1 MNKTITFN
9 YGFTAS
15 NGKSFLME
23 RICSLMGDYGDSFNV
38 NLLTNKMS
46 LAGDANSTLVNFKNK
61 RFVYCSEPEAG
72 AKLNTNFVKI
82 LTGDTIKA
90 RGLYSN
96 EEEKLGITVGN
107 KEINDVL
114 FGTESPFKQ
123 EFTDPN
129 TGEFK
134 VNDAKQAIA
143 QVKKSKNQE
152 QIKQIEKMYIE
163 PSIENRL
170 RNKYQALIVK
180 GLQLPSWMVQKQYN
194 ESNSI
199 ANIDIV
205 GIPYASIS
213 DSIIKVTDDEVA
225 NYIKENAAA
234 FQVEEASKSI
244 NFVGFSAAPTS
255 ADSANVLN
263 TITALKA
270 DFQAAQDAAVFLNK
284 VGSDLPFY
292 NSYISG
298 KSLQVPNK
306 DAILAAG
313 VGNTYGPYVDGKNYT
328 IAKVIGVKQ
337 WPDSASVRH
346 ILIATA
352 GQNGQIIRD
361 DSAAKKLID
370 SIKSAIAGGASFDE
384 MVLKYSDDA
393 GSKEKGGKYEMFPQA
408 QMVGPFNDF
417 SFDNTVGSKGVV
429 KTDFG
434 YHYIE
439 VLKQTPRS
447 PAYKIAYLSKAILPS
462 SETIGVASAA
472 AAAFATASKDI
483 KSFNQEAVKL
493 NKQTFP
499 AAGIKSMDYEIP
511 GLGESRTLVRWI
523 YENDLNAVSE
533 PTEIGDSYYVAIITG
548 EEKVGLASV
557 ASAKPQV
564 EGILRDQKKAIQIK
578 QNFKGS
584 TMEAIAASAKT
595 IIQPADS
602 VNFNYS
608 LIPGIGNEPKLVGAA
623 FNKALLNKPSAPIAG
638 NAGVFVISVKSQG
651 AKAATQ
657 DLASFESDLLN
668 RTRSVIYRT
677 NIGLKK
683 VAKIKDN
690 RMKVY

>member
-1 MNKTITFN
+1 MSIIQNIRDKGAWIIFTIIVIALVAFVLQDGIGKQGNTTETDLGTVNGVAINKISFEEKLEIQVQN
-9 YGFTAS
+9 YASQGVKREQLIGFLW
-15 NGKSFLME
+15 NQE
-23 RICSLMGDYGDSFNV
+23 IDRI
-38 NLLTNKMS
+38 
-46 LAGDANSTLVNFKNK
+46 
-61 RFVYCSEPEAG
+61 
-72 AKLNTNFVKI
+72 
-82 LTGDTIKA
+82 
-90 RGLYSN
+90 LYIN
-96 EEEKLGITVGN
+96 EQEKLGITIGN
-107 KEINDVL
+107 KELTDVL

-152 QIKQIEKMYIE
+152 QINQIEKLYIE

-180 GLQLPSWMVQKQYN
+180 GLQLPTWMVQKQYN

-199 ANIDIV
+199 ANIDIIGV
-205 GIPYASIS
+205 PYANIS
-213 DSIIKVTDDEVA
+213 DSTIKVTDDEVA
-225 NYIKENAAA
+225 SYIKENAAA

-255 ADSANVLN
+255 ADSTNVLN
-263 TITALKA
+263 SITALKA
-270 DFQAAQDAAVFLNK
+270 DFQAAQDPAVFLNK

-292 NSYISG
+292 NSFISG
-298 KSLQVPNK
+298 KSIQIPNK
-306 DAILAAG
+306 EAIIAAG
-313 VGNTYGPYVDGKNYT
+313 VGNAYGPYVDGKNYT

-346 ILIATA
+346 ILITTA
-352 GQNGQIIRD
+352 GQNGQLVRD
-361 DSAAKKLID
+361 DSTAKKLID
-370 SIKSAIAGGASFDE
+370 SIRFAIAGGASFDA
-384 MVLKYSDDA
+384 MVLKYSEDA

-408 QMVGPFNDF
+408 QMIGPFNDF
-417 SFDNTVGSKGVV
+417 SFDNSVGTKGVV

-462 SETIGVASAA
+462 SETIGAASSA

-499 AAGIKSMDYEIP
+499 AVGIKSMDYEIP
-511 GLGESRTLVRWI
+511 GLGESRSLVRWV
-523 YENDLNAVSE
+523 YENDLNSVSE
-533 PTEIGDSYYVAIITG
+533 PTEIGDSYFVAIITG
-548 EEKVGLASV
+548 EEKAGLASV

-564 EGILRDQKKAIQIK
+564 EGILRDQKKATQIK
-578 QNFKGS
+578 QSFKGN

-595 IIQPADS
+595 IVQPADS
-602 VNFNYS
+602 INFNYS

-623 FNKALLNKPSAPIAG
+623 FNKAFLNKPSAPIAG

-657 DLASFESDLLN
+657 DLVSFESDLLN

-677 NIGLKK
+677 NIALKK

>member
-1 MNKTITFN
+1 MSIIQNIRDKGAWIIFTIIVIALVAFVLQDGIGKQGNTTVTDLGTVNGVSINKINFEEKLEMQVQN
-9 YGFTAS
+9 YASQGVKREQLIGFLWNQEAD
-15 NGKSFLME
+15 
-23 RICSLMGDYGDSFNV
+23 R
-38 NLLTNKMS
+38 LL
-46 LAGDANSTLVNFKNK
+46 
-61 RFVYCSEPEAG
+61 YISEQ
-72 AKLNTNFVKI
+72 
-82 LTGDTIKA
+82 
-90 RGLYSN
+90 
-96 EEEKLGITVGN
+96 EKLGITVGN
-107 KEINDVL
+107 KEITDVL

-129 TGEFK
+129 SGEFK

-152 QIKQIEKMYIE
+152 QINQIEKMYIE

-170 RNKYQALIVK
+170 RNKYQALVVK
-180 GLQLPSWMVQKQYN
+180 GLQVPSWMVQKQYS
-194 ESNSI
+194 ETNSI

-213 DSIIKVTDDEVA
+213 DSSIKVTDDEVA
-225 NYIKENAAA
+225 SYIKENAAS

-255 ADSANVLN
+255 ADSVAVFN
-263 TITALKA
+263 TITGLKA
-270 DFQAAQDAAVFLNK
+270 DFQAAQDPAVFLNK
-284 VGSDLPFY
+284 VGSDLPYY
-292 NSYISG
+292 NSYISS
-298 KSLQVPNK
+298 KSLQIPNK
-306 DAILAAG
+306 EAIIASG
-313 VGNTYGPYVDGKNYT
+313 IGNAYGPYVDGKNYT

-346 ILIATA
+346 ILVATA
-352 GQNGQIIRD
+352 GQNGQIVRD
-361 DSAAKKLID
+361 DSTAKKLID
-370 SIKSAIAGGASFDE
+370 SIKSAIAGGVFFEE
-384 MVLKYSDDA
+384 MVQKYSDDA

-417 SFDNTVGSKGVV
+417 SFDNSVGSKGVV

-462 SETIGVASAA
+462 SETIGAASAA

-499 AAGIKSMDYEIP
+499 ASGIKSMDYEIP
-511 GLGESRTLVRWI
+511 GIGESRTLVRWV
-523 YENDLNAVSE
+523 YENDMNAVSE
-533 PTEIGDSYYVAIITG
+533 PTEVGDSYFVAIISG

-557 ASAKPQV
+557 ASARPQV
-564 EGILRDQKKAIQIK
+564 EGILRDQKKAVQIK
-578 QNFKGS
+578 QNFKGN
-584 TMEAIAASAKT
+584 TINEIAASAKT
-595 IIQPADS
+595 IVQPADS
-602 VNFNYS
+602 INFNYS
-608 LIPGIGNEPKLVGAA
+608 MIPGIGNEPKLVGAA
-623 FNKALLNKPSAPIAG
+623 FNKAFLNKPSAPIAG
-638 NAGVFVISVKSQG
+638 NAGVFVINVRSQG

-657 DLASFESDLLN
+657 DIASFELDLIN

>member
-1 MNKTITFN
+1 MSIIQNIRDKGAWIIFTIIVIALIAFVLQDGIGKQGNTTVTDLGTVNGVSINKISFEEKLEIQVQN
-9 YGFTAS
+9 YASQGIKREQLIGFLW
-15 NGKSFLME
+15 NQEVDRL
-23 RICSLMGDYGDSFNV
+23 LYV
-38 NLLTNKMS
+38 N
-46 LAGDANSTLVNFKNK
+46 
-61 RFVYCSEPEAG
+61 EQ
-72 AKLNTNFVKI
+72 
-82 LTGDTIKA
+82 
-90 RGLYSN
+90 
-96 EEEKLGITVGN
+96 EKLGITVGN
-107 KEINDVL
+107 KEITDVL

-152 QIKQIEKMYIE
+152 QINQIEKLYIE

-194 ESNSI
+194 ELNSI
-199 ANIDIV
+199 ANIEIV
-205 GIPYASIS
+205 GVPYASIS
-213 DSIIKVTDDEVA
+213 DSTIKVTDDEVA
-225 NYIKENAAA
+225 TYIKENAAA

-255 ADSANVLN
+255 ADSMGVLN
-263 TITALKA
+263 SITALKA
-270 DFQAAQDAAVFLNK
+270 DFQAAPDAAVFLNK
-284 VGSDLPFY
+284 AGSDLPFY
-292 NSYISG
+292 NSFISG
-298 KSLQVPNK
+298 KSIQIPNK
-306 DAILAAG
+306 EAILAAG

-352 GQNGQIIRD
+352 GQNGQLVRD
-361 DSAAKKLID
+361 DSTAKKLID
-370 SIKSAIAGGASFDE
+370 SIKSAIAGGVSFDE

-417 SFDNTVGSKGVV
+417 SFDNAVGSKGVV

-472 AAAFATASKDI
+472 AAAFASASKDL

-493 NKQTFP
+493 NKQIFP
-499 AAGIKSMDYEIP
+499 ASGIKSMDYEIP
-511 GLGESRTLVRWI
+511 GIGESRTLVRWA
-523 YENDLNAVSE
+523 YENDMNSVSE
-533 PTEIGDSYYVAIITG
+533 PTEVGDSYFVAIISG
-548 EEKVGLASV
+548 EEKVGLSSV

-564 EGILRDQKKAIQIK
+564 EGIIRDQKKATQIK
-578 QNFKGS
+578 QSFKGN
-584 TMEAIAASAKT
+584 TMEAIATGAKT
-595 IIQPADS
+595 TIQTADS
-602 VNFNYS
+602 INFNYS

-623 FNKALLNKPSAPIAG
+623 FNKAFLNKPSPPIAG
-638 NAGVFVISVKSQG
+638 NAGVFVINVKSQG
-651 AKAATQ
+651 AKAAAQ

-690 RMKVY
+690 RMMVY

>member
-1 MNKTITFN
+1 MSIIQNIRDKGAWIIFTIIVIALVAFVLQDGIGKQGNTTVTDLGTVNGVSINKINFEEKLEMQVQN
-9 YGFTAS
+9 YASQGVKREQLIGFLW
-15 NGKSFLME
+15 NQE
-23 RICSLMGDYGDSFNV
+23 IDRILY
-38 NLLTNKMS
+38 
-46 LAGDANSTLVNFKNK
+46 
-61 RFVYCSEPEAG
+61 
-72 AKLNTNFVKI
+72 
-82 LTGDTIKA
+82 IK
-90 RGLYSN
+90 
-96 EEEKLGITVGN
+96 EEEALGITVGN
-107 KEINDVL
+107 KEITDVL
-114 FGTESPFKQ
+114 FGTESPFRQ

-129 TGEFK
+129 TGEFR

-152 QIKQIEKMYIE
+152 QINQIEKMYIE

-180 GLQLPSWMVQKQYN
+180 GVQLPSWMVQKQYN

-199 ANIDIV
+199 ASIDIV

-213 DSIIKVTDDEVA
+213 DSTIKVTDDEVA
-225 NYIKENAAA
+225 SYIKENAAA
-234 FQVEEASKSI
+234 FQVEEASKTI

-255 ADSANVLN
+255 ADSTSVLN

-270 DFQAAQDAAVFLNK
+270 DYQAAADAAAFLNK
-284 VGSDLPFY
+284 AGSDLPFY

-306 DAILAAG
+306 EAILAAG

-370 SIKSAIAGGASFDE
+370 SIKTAIAGGVSFDE

-472 AAAFATASKDI
+472 AAAFASASKDI

-523 YENDLNAVSE
+523 YENDINSVSE

-548 EEKVGLASV
+548 EEKAGLASV

-602 VNFNYS
+602 INFNYS
-608 LIPGIGNEPKLVGAA
+608 LIPGIGNEPKIVGAA

-657 DLASFESDLLN
+657 DLASFEADLLN
-668 RTRSVIYRT
+668 RTRSVVYRT

>member
-1 MNKTITFN
+1 MSIIQNIRDKGAWIIFTIIVIALIAFVLQDGIGKQGNTTVTDLGTVNGVSINKISFEEKLEIQVQN
-9 YGFTAS
+9 YASQGIKREQLIGFLW
-15 NGKSFLME
+15 NQEVDRL
-23 RICSLMGDYGDSFNV
+23 LYV
-38 NLLTNKMS
+38 N
-46 LAGDANSTLVNFKNK
+46 
-61 RFVYCSEPEAG
+61 EQ
-72 AKLNTNFVKI
+72 
-82 LTGDTIKA
+82 
-90 RGLYSN
+90 
-96 EEEKLGITVGN
+96 EKLGITVGN
-107 KEINDVL
+107 KEITDVL

-152 QIKQIEKMYIE
+152 QINQIEKLYIE

-180 GLQLPSWMVQKQYN
+180 GLQIPSWMVQKQYN
-194 ESNSI
+194 ELNSI
-199 ANIDIV
+199 ANIEIV
-205 GIPYASIS
+205 GVPYASIS
-213 DSIIKVTDDEVA
+213 DSSIKVTDDEVA
-225 NYIKENAAA
+225 TYIKENAAA

-255 ADSANVLN
+255 ADSMGVLN
-263 TITALKA
+263 SITALKA
-270 DFQAAQDAAVFLNK
+270 DFQAAPDAAVFLNK
-284 VGSDLPFY
+284 AGSDLPFY
-292 NSYISG
+292 NSFISG
-298 KSLQVPNK
+298 KSIQIPNK
-306 DAILAAG
+306 EAILAAG

-352 GQNGQIIRD
+352 GQNGQLVRD
-361 DSAAKKLID
+361 DSTAKKLID
-370 SIKSAIAGGASFDE
+370 SIKSAIAGGVSFDE

-393 GSKEKGGKYEMFPQA
+393 GSKGKGGKYEMFPQA

-417 SFDNTVGSKGVV
+417 SFDNAVGSKGVV

-472 AAAFATASKDI
+472 AAAFASASKDL

-493 NKQTFP
+493 NKQIFP
-499 AAGIKSMDYEIP
+499 ASGIKSMDYEIP
-511 GLGESRTLVRWI
+511 GIGESRTLVRWA
-523 YENDLNAVSE
+523 YENDMNSVSE
-533 PTEIGDSYYVAIITG
+533 PTEVGDSYFVAIISG
-548 EEKVGLASV
+548 EEKVGLSSV

-564 EGILRDQKKAIQIK
+564 EGIIRDQKKATQIK
-578 QNFKGS
+578 QSFKGN
-584 TMEAIAASAKT
+584 TMEAIATGAKT
-595 IIQPADS
+595 TIQTADS
-602 VNFNYS
+602 INFNYS

-623 FNKALLNKPSAPIAG
+623 FNKAFLNKPSPPIAG
-638 NAGVFVISVKSQG
+638 NAGVFVINVKSQG
-651 AKAATQ
+651 AKAAAQ

-690 RMKVY
+690 RMMVY

>member
-1 MNKTITFN
+1 MSIIQNIRDKGAWIIFTIIVIALVAFVLQDGIGKQGN
-9 YGFTAS
+9 TAVTDLGTV
-15 NGKSFLME
+15 NGVPISK
-23 RICSLMGDYGDSFNV
+23 
-38 NLLTNKMS
+38 
-46 LAGDANSTLVNFKNK
+46 
-61 RFVYCSEPEAG
+61 
-72 AKLNTNFVKI
+72 TNFEEKLEIQVQNYASQGVKREQLI
-82 LTGDTIKA
+82 GFLWNQEID
-90 RGLYSN
+90 RVLFEN
-96 EEEKLGITVGN
+96 EEKKLGITVGT
-107 KEINDVL
+107 KELSDVL
-114 FGTESPFKQ
+114 FGTESPFRQ

-134 VNDAKQAIA
+134 VNDAKQAVA

-152 QIKQIEKMYIE
+152 QINQIEKMYVE

-180 GLQLPSWMVQKQYN
+180 GVQVPTWMIQKQYN
-194 ESNSI
+194 ETNSTASI
-199 ANIDIV
+199 YFV

-213 DSIIKVTDDEVA
+213 DSLVKVTDAEIA

-234 FQVEEASKSI
+234 YQVEEATKSI

-255 ADSANVLN
+255 ADSLSVYN
-263 TITALKA
+263 TVNALKA
-270 DFQAAQDAAVFLNK
+270 DFQAAQDPAVFLNK
-284 VGSDLPFY
+284 VGSDLPYY
-292 NSYISG
+292 NSYISS
-298 KSLQVPNK
+298 KSLQIPNK
-306 DAILAAG
+306 EAILASG
-313 VGNTYGPYVDGKNYT
+313 IGNAYGPYVDGKNYT
-328 IAKVIGVKQ
+328 IAKVIGLKQ

-346 ILIATA
+346 ILVATTA
-352 GQNGQIIRD
+352 QNGQIVRD
-361 DSAAKKLID
+361 DSTAKKLID
-370 SIKSAIAGGASFDE
+370 SIKSAIAGGVSFDE

-417 SFDNTVGSKGVV
+417 SFDNSVGTKGVV

-472 AAAFATASKDI
+472 AAAFASASKDL

-493 NKQTFP
+493 NKQPFP
-499 AAGIKSMDYEIP
+499 ASGIKSMDYDIP
-511 GLGESRTLVRWI
+511 GIGESRNLVRWI
-523 YENDLNAVSE
+523 YEKNVNAVSE
-533 PTEIGDSYYVAIITG
+533 PTEVGDSYFVAIITG

-557 ASAKPQV
+557 ASVRPQV
-564 EGILRDQKKAIQIK
+564 EGILRDQKKALQIK
-578 QNFKGS
+578 QNFKGN
-584 TMEAIAASAKT
+584 TIDEIAMSAKT
-595 IIQPADS
+595 IVQPADS
-602 VNFNYS
+602 INFNYS
-608 LIPGIGNEPKLVGAA
+608 MIPGIGNEPKLVGAA
-623 FNKALLNKPSAPIAG
+623 FNKAYLNKPSPPIAG
-638 NAGVFVISVKSQG
+638 IAGVFVITAKSQG

-657 DLASFESDLLN
+657 DLASFEADLVN
-668 RTRSVIYRT
+668 RTRSVLYRT

>member
-1 MNKTITFN
+1 MSIIQNIRDKGAWIIFTIIVIALVAFVLQDGIGKQGN
-9 YGFTAS
+9 TAVTDLGS
-15 NGKSFLME
+15 VNGVSIDK
-23 RICSLMGDYGDSFNV
+23 
-38 NLLTNKMS
+38 
-46 LAGDANSTLVNFKNK
+46 VNFEEKLEIQVQNYASQGVK
-61 RFVYCSEPEAG
+61 REQLIGFLWNQEIDRILY
-72 AKLNTNFVKI
+72 VK
-82 LTGDTIKA
+82 
-90 RGLYSN
+90 
-96 EEEKLGITVGN
+96 EEEALGITVGN
-107 KEINDVL
+107 KEITDVL

-123 EFTDPN
+123 EFTDAN

-152 QIKQIEKMYIE
+152 QINQIEKMYIE

-170 RNKYQALIVK
+170 RNKYQALVVK
-180 GLQLPSWMVQKQYN
+180 GLQVPTWMVQKQYN
-194 ESNSI
+194 ELNSI
-199 ANIDIV
+199 ANIEIV
-205 GIPYASIS
+205 GIPYVSIS
-213 DSIIKVTDDEVA
+213 DSTIKVTDDEVA
-225 NYIKENAAA
+225 TYIKENAAA

-255 ADSANVLN
+255 ADSASVLN
-263 TITALKA
+263 SITALKA
-270 DFQAAQDAAVFLNK
+270 DFQAAPDAAVFLNK
-284 VGSDLPFY
+284 AGSDLPFY

-298 KSLQVPNK
+298 KSIQIPNK
-306 DAILAAG
+306 EAIIGSG
-313 VGNTYGPYVDGKNYT
+313 VGNIYGPYVDGKNYT
-328 IAKVIGVKQ
+328 IAKLIGVKQ

-370 SIKSAIAGGASFDE
+370 SIKSAITGGVSFDE

-393 GSKEKGGKYEMFPQA
+393 GSKEKGGKYDMFPQA

-417 SFDNTVGSKGVV
+417 SFDNSVGSKGVV

-447 PAYKIAYLSKAILPS
+447 PAYKIAYLSKIILPS
-462 SETIGVASAA
+462 SETNGVASAV
-472 AAAFATASKDI
+472 AAAFASSSKDI

-499 AAGIKSMDYEIP
+499 ASGIKSMDYEIP
-511 GLGESRTLVRWI
+511 GLGASRTLVRWV
-523 YENDLNAVSE
+523 YENDLNTVSE

-548 EEKVGLASV
+548 EEKLGLASV
-557 ASAKPQV
+557 ASVKPQV

-578 QNFKGS
+578 QNFKGN

-602 VNFNYS
+602 INFNYS

-623 FNKALLNKPSAPIAG
+623 FNKAFLNKPSTPIAG

-651 AKAATQ
+651 ATATTQ
-657 DLASFESDLLN
+657 DLASFELDLLN

-683 VAKIKDN
+683 VAKIKDY

>member
-1 MNKTITFN
+1 MSIIQNIRDKGAWIIFTIIVIALVAFVLQDGIGKQGN
-9 YGFTAS
+9 TAVTDLGTV
-15 NGKSFLME
+15 NGVPISK
-23 RICSLMGDYGDSFNV
+23 
-38 NLLTNKMS
+38 
-46 LAGDANSTLVNFKNK
+46 
-61 RFVYCSEPEAG
+61 
-72 AKLNTNFVKI
+72 TNFEEKLEIQVQNYASQGVKREQLI
-82 LTGDTIKA
+82 GFLWNQEID
-90 RGLYSN
+90 RVLFEN
-96 EEEKLGITVGN
+96 EEKKLGITVGT
-107 KEINDVL
+107 KELSDVL
-114 FGTESPFKQ
+114 FGTESPFRQ

-134 VNDAKQAIA
+134 VNDAKQAVA

-152 QIKQIEKMYIE
+152 QINQIEKMYVE

-180 GLQLPSWMVQKQYN
+180 GVQVPTWMIQKQYN
-194 ESNSI
+194 EANSTASI
-199 ANIDIV
+199 YFV

-213 DSIIKVTDDEVA
+213 DSLVKVTDAEIA

-234 FQVEEASKSI
+234 YQVEEATKSI

-255 ADSANVLN
+255 ADSLSVYN
-263 TITALKA
+263 TVNALKA
-270 DFQAAQDAAVFLNK
+270 DFQAAQDPAVFLNK
-284 VGSDLPFY
+284 VGSDLPYY
-292 NSYISG
+292 NSYISS
-298 KSLQVPNK
+298 KSLQIPNK
-306 DAILAAG
+306 EAIIASG
-313 VGNTYGPYVDGKNYT
+313 IGNAYGPYVDGKNYT
-328 IAKVIGVKQ
+328 IAKVIGSKQ

-352 GQNGQIIRD
+352 GPNGQVVRD
-361 DSAAKKLID
+361 DSTAKKLID
-370 SIKSAIAGGASFDE
+370 SIKSAIAGGVSFDE

-417 SFDNTVGSKGVV
+417 SFDNSVGTKGVV

-472 AAAFATASKDI
+472 AAAFASASKDL
-483 KSFNQEAVKL
+483 KSFNQEAIKL
-493 NKQTFP
+493 NKQPFP
-499 AAGIKSMDYEIP
+499 ASGIKSMDYDIP
-511 GLGESRTLVRWI
+511 GIGESRNLVRWI
-523 YENDLNAVSE
+523 YEKNVNAVSE
-533 PTEIGDSYYVAIITG
+533 PTEVGDSYFVAIITG

-557 ASAKPQV
+557 ASVRPQV
-564 EGILRDQKKAIQIK
+564 EGILRDQKKALQIK
-578 QNFKGS
+578 QNFKGK
-584 TMEAIAASAKT
+584 TIDEIAMSAKT
-595 IIQPADS
+595 IVQPADS
-602 VNFNYS
+602 INFNYS
-608 LIPGIGNEPKLVGAA
+608 MIPGIGNEPKLVGAA
-623 FNKALLNKPSAPIAG
+623 FNKAYLNKPSPPIAG
-638 NAGVFVISVKSQG
+638 IAGVFVITAKSQG

-657 DLASFESDLLN
+657 DLASFEADLVN
-668 RTRSVIYRT
+668 RTRSVLYRT

>member
-1 MNKTITFN
+1 MSIIQNIRDKGAWIIFTIIVIALVAFVLQDGIGKQGNTTVTDLGSVNGVNINKINFEEKLEIQVQN
-9 YGFTAS
+9 YASQGVKREQLIGFLW
-15 NGKSFLME
+15 NQE
-23 RICSLMGDYGDSFNV
+23 IDRI
-38 NLLTNKMS
+38 
-46 LAGDANSTLVNFKNK
+46 
-61 RFVYCSEPEAG
+61 
-72 AKLNTNFVKI
+72 
-82 LTGDTIKA
+82 
-90 RGLYSN
+90 LYSN

-361 DSAAKKLID
+361 DSAAKKVID

-393 GSKEKGGKYEMFPQA
+393 GSKEKLF
-408 QMVGPFNDF
+408 
-417 SFDNTVGSKGVV
+417 
-429 KTDFG
+429 
-434 YHYIE
+434 
-439 VLKQTPRS
+439 
-447 PAYKIAYLSKAILPS
+447 
-462 SETIGVASAA
+462 
-472 AAAFATASKDI
+472 
-483 KSFNQEAVKL
+483 
-493 NKQTFP
+493 
-499 AAGIKSMDYEIP
+499 
-511 GLGESRTLVRWI
+511 
-523 YENDLNAVSE
+523 
-533 PTEIGDSYYVAIITG
+533 
-548 EEKVGLASV
+548 
-557 ASAKPQV
+557 
-564 EGILRDQKKAIQIK
+564 
-578 QNFKGS
+578 
-584 TMEAIAASAKT
+584 
-595 IIQPADS
+595 
-602 VNFNYS
+602 
-608 LIPGIGNEPKLVGAA
+608 
-623 FNKALLNKPSAPIAG
+623 
-638 NAGVFVISVKSQG
+638 IS
-651 AKAATQ
+651 
-657 DLASFESDLLN
+657 
-668 RTRSVIYRT
+668 
-677 NIGLKK
+677 
-683 VAKIKDN
+683 
-690 RMKVY
+690 

>member
-1 MNKTITFN
+1 MSIIQNIRDKGAWIIFTIIVIALVAFVLQDGIGKQGNTTETDLGTVNGVAINKINFEEKLEIQVQN
-9 YGFTAS
+9 YASQGVKREQLIGFLW
-15 NGKSFLME
+15 NQE
-23 RICSLMGDYGDSFNV
+23 IDRI
-38 NLLTNKMS
+38 
-46 LAGDANSTLVNFKNK
+46 
-61 RFVYCSEPEAG
+61 
-72 AKLNTNFVKI
+72 
-82 LTGDTIKA
+82 
-90 RGLYSN
+90 LYIN
-96 EEEKLGITVGN
+96 EQEKLGITIGN
-107 KEINDVL
+107 KELTDVL

-152 QIKQIEKMYIE
+152 QINQIEKLYIE

-180 GLQLPSWMVQKQYN
+180 GLQLPTWMVQKQYN

-199 ANIDIV
+199 ANIDIIGV
-205 GIPYASIS
+205 PYANIS
-213 DSIIKVTDDEVA
+213 DSTIKVTDDEVA
-225 NYIKENAAA
+225 SYIKENAAA

-255 ADSANVLN
+255 TDSTSVLN
-263 TITALKA
+263 SITALKA
-270 DFQAAQDAAVFLNK
+270 DFQAAQDPAVFLNK

-292 NSYISG
+292 NSFISG
-298 KSLQVPNK
+298 KSIQIPNK
-306 DAILAAG
+306 EAIIAAG
-313 VGNTYGPYVDGKNYT
+313 VGNVYGPYVDGKNYT

-346 ILIATA
+346 ILITTA
-352 GQNGQIIRD
+352 GQNGQLVRD
-361 DSAAKKLID
+361 DSTAKKLID
-370 SIKSAIAGGASFDE
+370 SIRFAIAGGASFDA
-384 MVLKYSDDA
+384 MVLKYSEDA

-417 SFDNTVGSKGVV
+417 SFDNSVGTKGVV

-447 PAYKIAYLSKAILPS
+447 PAYKIAYLSKSILPS
-462 SETIGVASAA
+462 SETIGAASAA

-499 AAGIKSMDYEIP
+499 AVGIKSMDYEIP
-511 GLGESRTLVRWI
+511 GLGESRSLVRWV
-523 YENDLNAVSE
+523 YENDLNSVSE
-533 PTEIGDSYYVAIITG
+533 PTEIGDGYFVAIITG
-548 EEKVGLASV
+548 EEKAGLASV

-564 EGILRDQKKAIQIK
+564 EGILRDQKKATQIK
-578 QNFKGS
+578 QSFKGN
-584 TMEAIAASAKT
+584 TMEAIAANAKT
-595 IIQPADS
+595 IVQPADS
-602 VNFNYS
+602 INFNYS

-623 FNKALLNKPSAPIAG
+623 FNKAFLNKPSAPIAG

-657 DLASFESDLLN
+657 DLVSFESDLLN

-677 NIGLKK
+677 NIALKK

>member
-1 MNKTITFN
+1 MSIIQNIRDKGAWIIFTIIVIALVAFVLQDGIGKQGNTTVNDLGTVNGVSINK
-9 YGFTAS
+9 
-15 NGKSFLME
+15 
-23 RICSLMGDYGDSFNV
+23 
-38 NLLTNKMS
+38 
-46 LAGDANSTLVNFKNK
+46 VNFEEKLEIQVQNYASQGVK
-61 RFVYCSEPEAG
+61 REQLIGFLWNQEIDRILY
-72 AKLNTNFVKI
+72 VK
-82 LTGDTIKA
+82 
-90 RGLYSN
+90 
-96 EEEKLGITVGN
+96 EEETLGITVGN
-107 KEINDVL
+107 KEMTDVL

-170 RNKYQALIVK
+170 RNKYQALIVR
-180 GLQLPSWMVQKQYN
+180 GVQLPTWLVQKQYN
-194 ESNSI
+194 ELNSI

-205 GIPYASIS
+205 GIPYVSIS
-213 DSIIKVTDDEVA
+213 DSTIKVTDDEVA
-225 NYIKENAAA
+225 SYIKENAAA

-255 ADSANVLN
+255 ADSTSVLN
-263 TITALKA
+263 SITALKA
-270 DFQAAQDAAVFLNK
+270 DFQAAQDPAVFLNK
-284 VGSDLPFY
+284 VGSDLPYY
-292 NSYISG
+292 NSYISS
-298 KSLQVPNK
+298 KSLQIPNK
-306 DAILAAG
+306 EAIIG
-313 VGNTYGPYVDGKNYT
+313 SGIGNTYGPYVDGKNYT

-370 SIKSAIAGGASFDE
+370 SIKSAIAGGVSFDE

-417 SFDNTVGSKGVV
+417 SFDNSVGSKGVV

-447 PAYKIAYLSKAILPS
+447 PAYKIAYLSKVILPS

-472 AAAFATASKDI
+472 AAAFASASKDI

-499 AAGIKSMDYEIP
+499 ATGIKSMDYEIP
-511 GLGESRTLVRWI
+511 GLGESRTLVRWV

-548 EEKVGLASV
+548 EEKAGLASV

-578 QNFKGS
+578 QNFKGA

-602 VNFNYS
+602 INFNYS

-623 FNKALLNKPSAPIAG
+623 FNKAFLNKPSAPIAG
-638 NAGVFVISVKSQG
+638 NAGVFVISVKAQG
-651 AKAATQ
+651 ATAATQ

>member
-1 MNKTITFN
+1 MSIIQNIRDKGAWIIFTIIVIALVAFVLQDGIGKQGNTTVNDLGTVNGVSINK
-9 YGFTAS
+9 
-15 NGKSFLME
+15 
-23 RICSLMGDYGDSFNV
+23 
-38 NLLTNKMS
+38 
-46 LAGDANSTLVNFKNK
+46 VNFEEKLEIQVQNYASQGVK
-61 RFVYCSEPEAG
+61 REQLIGFLWNQEIDRILY
-72 AKLNTNFVKI
+72 VK
-82 LTGDTIKA
+82 
-90 RGLYSN
+90 
-96 EEEKLGITVGN
+96 EEETLGITVGN
-107 KEINDVL
+107 KEMTDVL

-170 RNKYQALIVK
+170 RNKYQALIVR
-180 GLQLPSWMVQKQYN
+180 GVQLPTWLVQKQYN
-194 ESNSI
+194 ELNSI

-205 GIPYASIS
+205 GIPYVSIS
-213 DSIIKVTDDEVA
+213 DSTIKVTDDEVA
-225 NYIKENAAA
+225 SYIKENAAA

-255 ADSANVLN
+255 ADSTSVLN
-263 TITALKA
+263 SITALKA
-270 DFQAAQDAAVFLNK
+270 DFQAAQDPAVFLNK
-284 VGSDLPFY
+284 VGSDLPYY
-292 NSYISG
+292 NSYISS

-306 DAILAAG
+306 EAIIG
-313 VGNTYGPYVDGKNYT
+313 SGIGNTYGPYVDGKNYT

-370 SIKSAIAGGASFDE
+370 SIKSAIAGGVSFDE

-417 SFDNTVGSKGVV
+417 SFDNSVGSKGVV

-447 PAYKIAYLSKAILPS
+447 PAYKIAYLSKVILPS

-472 AAAFATASKDI
+472 AAAFASASKDI

-499 AAGIKSMDYEIP
+499 ATGIKSMDYEIP
-511 GLGESRTLVRWI
+511 GLGESRTLVRWV

-548 EEKVGLASV
+548 EEKAGLASV

-578 QNFKGS
+578 QNFKGA

-602 VNFNYS
+602 INFNYS

-623 FNKALLNKPSAPIAG
+623 FNKAFLNKPSAPIAG
-638 NAGVFVISVKSQG
+638 NAGVFVISVKAQG
-651 AKAATQ
+651 ATAATQ

>member
-1 MNKTITFN
+1 MSIIQNIRDKGAWIIFTIIVIALVAFVLQDGIGKQGNTTETDLGTVNGVAINKINFEEKLEIQVQN
-9 YGFTAS
+9 YASQGVKREQLIGFLW
-15 NGKSFLME
+15 NQE
-23 RICSLMGDYGDSFNV
+23 IDRI
-38 NLLTNKMS
+38 
-46 LAGDANSTLVNFKNK
+46 
-61 RFVYCSEPEAG
+61 
-72 AKLNTNFVKI
+72 
-82 LTGDTIKA
+82 
-90 RGLYSN
+90 LYIN
-96 EEEKLGITVGN
+96 EQEKLGITIGN
-107 KEINDVL
+107 KELTDVL

-152 QIKQIEKMYIE
+152 QINQIEKLYIE

-180 GLQLPSWMVQKQYN
+180 GLQLPTWMVQKQYN

-199 ANIDIV
+199 ANIDIIGV
-205 GIPYASIS
+205 PYANIS
-213 DSIIKVTDDEVA
+213 DSTIKVTDDEVA
-225 NYIKENAAA
+225 SYIKENAAA

-255 ADSANVLN
+255 ADSTNVLN
-263 TITALKA
+263 SITALKA
-270 DFQAAQDAAVFLNK
+270 DFQAAQDPAVFLNK

-292 NSYISG
+292 NSFISG
-298 KSLQVPNK
+298 KSIQIPNK
-306 DAILAAG
+306 EAIIAAG
-313 VGNTYGPYVDGKNYT
+313 VGNVYGPYVDGKNYT

-346 ILIATA
+346 ILITTA
-352 GQNGQIIRD
+352 GQNGQLVRD
-361 DSAAKKLID
+361 DSTAKKLID
-370 SIKSAIAGGASFDE
+370 SIRFAIAGGASFDA
-384 MVLKYSDDA
+384 MVLKYSEDA

-417 SFDNTVGSKGVV
+417 SFDNSVGTKGVV

-447 PAYKIAYLSKAILPS
+447 PAYKIAYLSKVILPS
-462 SETIGVASAA
+462 SETIGAASSA

-499 AAGIKSMDYEIP
+499 AVGIKSMDYEIP
-511 GLGESRTLVRWI
+511 GLGESRSLVRWV
-523 YENDLNAVSE
+523 YENDLNSVSE
-533 PTEIGDSYYVAIITG
+533 PTEIGDSYFVAIITG
-548 EEKVGLASV
+548 EEKAGLASV

-564 EGILRDQKKAIQIK
+564 EGILRDQKKATQIK
-578 QNFKGS
+578 QSFKGN
-584 TMEAIAASAKT
+584 TMEAIAANAKT
-595 IIQPADS
+595 VVQPADS
-602 VNFNYS
+602 INFNYS

-623 FNKALLNKPSAPIAG
+623 FNKAFLNKPSAPIAG

-657 DLASFESDLLN
+657 DLVSFESDLLN

-677 NIGLKK
+677 NIALKK

>member
-1 MNKTITFN
+1 MSIIQNIRDKGAWIIFTIIVIALVAFVLQDGIGKQGNTTETDLGTVNGVAINKINFEEKLEIQVQN
-9 YGFTAS
+9 YASQGVKREQLIGFLW
-15 NGKSFLME
+15 NQE
-23 RICSLMGDYGDSFNV
+23 IDRI
-38 NLLTNKMS
+38 
-46 LAGDANSTLVNFKNK
+46 
-61 RFVYCSEPEAG
+61 
-72 AKLNTNFVKI
+72 
-82 LTGDTIKA
+82 
-90 RGLYSN
+90 LYIN
-96 EEEKLGITVGN
+96 EQEKLGITIGN
-107 KEINDVL
+107 KELTDVL

-152 QIKQIEKMYIE
+152 QINQIEKLYIE

-180 GLQLPSWMVQKQYN
+180 GLQLPTWMVQKQYN

-199 ANIDIV
+199 ANIDIIGV
-205 GIPYASIS
+205 PYANIS
-213 DSIIKVTDDEVA
+213 DSTIKVTDDEVA
-225 NYIKENAAA
+225 SYIKENAAA

-255 ADSANVLN
+255 TDSTSVLN
-263 TITALKA
+263 SITALKA
-270 DFQAAQDAAVFLNK
+270 DFQAAQDPAVFLNK

-292 NSYISG
+292 NSFISG
-298 KSLQVPNK
+298 KSIQIPNK
-306 DAILAAG
+306 EAIIAAG
-313 VGNTYGPYVDGKNYT
+313 VGNVYGPYVDGKNYT

-346 ILIATA
+346 ILITTA
-352 GQNGQIIRD
+352 GQNGQLVRD
-361 DSAAKKLID
+361 DSTAKKLID
-370 SIKSAIAGGASFDE
+370 SIRFAIAGGASFDA
-384 MVLKYSDDA
+384 MVLKYSEDA

-417 SFDNTVGSKGVV
+417 SFDNSVGTKGVV

-462 SETIGVASAA
+462 SETIGAASAA

-499 AAGIKSMDYEIP
+499 AVGIKSMDYEIP
-511 GLGESRTLVRWI
+511 GLGESRSLVRWV
-523 YENDLNAVSE
+523 YENDLNSVSE
-533 PTEIGDSYYVAIITG
+533 PTEIGDSYFVAIITG
-548 EEKVGLASV
+548 EEKAGLASV

-564 EGILRDQKKAIQIK
+564 EGILRDQKKATQIK
-578 QNFKGS
+578 QSFKGN

-595 IIQPADS
+595 IVQPADS
-602 VNFNYS
+602 INFNYS

-623 FNKALLNKPSAPIAG
+623 FNKAFINKPSAPIAG

-657 DLASFESDLLN
+657 DLVSFESDLLN

-690 RMKVY
+690 RMEVY

>member
-1 MNKTITFN
+1 MSIIQNIRDKGAWIIFTIIVIALVAFVLQDGIGKQGNTTVTDLGTVNGVSINKINFEEKLEIQVQN
-9 YGFTAS
+9 YASQGVKREQLIGFLW
-15 NGKSFLME
+15 NQE
-23 RICSLMGDYGDSFNV
+23 IDRILY
-38 NLLTNKMS
+38 
-46 LAGDANSTLVNFKNK
+46 
-61 RFVYCSEPEAG
+61 
-72 AKLNTNFVKI
+72 
-82 LTGDTIKA
+82 IK
-90 RGLYSN
+90 
-96 EEEKLGITVGN
+96 EEEALGITVGN
-107 KEINDVL
+107 KEITDVL
-114 FGTESPFKQ
+114 FGTESPFRQ

-129 TGEFK
+129 TGEFR

-152 QIKQIEKMYIE
+152 QINQIEKMYIE

-170 RNKYQALIVK
+170 RNKYQALIIK
-180 GLQLPSWMVQKQYN
+180 GVQLPSWMVQKQYN

-199 ANIDIV
+199 ASIDIV

-213 DSIIKVTDDEVA
+213 DSTIKVTDDEVA
-225 NYIKENAAA
+225 SYIKENAAA
-234 FQVEEASKSI
+234 FQVEEASKTI

-255 ADSANVLN
+255 ADSASVLN
-263 TITALKA
+263 TVTALKA
-270 DFQAAQDAAVFLNK
+270 DFQAAPDPAAFLNK
-284 VGSDLPFY
+284 AGSDLPFY

-298 KSLQVPNK
+298 KYLQVPNK
-306 DAILAAG
+306 EAILAAG
-313 VGNTYGPYVDGKNYT
+313 VGNTFGPYVDGKNYT

-370 SIKSAIAGGASFDE
+370 SIKTAIAGGVSFDE

-472 AAAFATASKDI
+472 AAVFASASKDI

-523 YENDLNAVSE
+523 YENDINSVSE

-548 EEKVGLASV
+548 EEKAGLASV

-602 VNFNYS
+602 ISFNYS
-608 LIPGIGNEPKLVGAA
+608 LIPGIGNEPKIVGAA

-651 AKAATQ
+651 AKATTQ
-657 DLASFESDLLN
+657 DVASFEADLLN
-668 RTRSVIYRT
+668 RTRSVVYRT

-690 RMKVY
+690 HMKVY

>member
-1 MNKTITFN
+1 MSIIQNIRDKGAWIIFTIIVIALVAFVLQDGIGKQGNTTETDLGTVNGVAINKINFEEKLEIQVQN
-9 YGFTAS
+9 YASQGVKREQLIGFLW
-15 NGKSFLME
+15 NQE
-23 RICSLMGDYGDSFNV
+23 IDRI
-38 NLLTNKMS
+38 
-46 LAGDANSTLVNFKNK
+46 
-61 RFVYCSEPEAG
+61 
-72 AKLNTNFVKI
+72 
-82 LTGDTIKA
+82 
-90 RGLYSN
+90 LYIN
-96 EEEKLGITVGN
+96 EQEKLGITIGN
-107 KEINDVL
+107 KELTDVL

-152 QIKQIEKMYIE
+152 QINQIEKLYIE

-180 GLQLPSWMVQKQYN
+180 GLQLPTWMVQKQYN

-199 ANIDIV
+199 ANIDIIGV
-205 GIPYASIS
+205 PYANIS
-213 DSIIKVTDDEVA
+213 DSTIKVTDDEVA
-225 NYIKENAAA
+225 SYIKENAAA

-255 ADSANVLN
+255 TDSTSVLN
-263 TITALKA
+263 SITALKA
-270 DFQAAQDAAVFLNK
+270 DFQAAQDPAVFLNK

-292 NSYISG
+292 NSFISG
-298 KSLQVPNK
+298 KSIQIPNK
-306 DAILAAG
+306 EAIIAAG
-313 VGNTYGPYVDGKNYT
+313 VGNVYGPYVDGKNYT

-346 ILIATA
+346 ILITTA
-352 GQNGQIIRD
+352 GQNGQLVRD
-361 DSAAKKLID
+361 DSTAKKLID
-370 SIKSAIAGGASFDE
+370 SIRFAIAGGASFDA
-384 MVLKYSDDA
+384 MVLKYSEDA

-417 SFDNTVGSKGVV
+417 SFDNSVGTKGVV

-472 AAAFATASKDI
+472 AAAFASASKDI

-523 YENDLNAVSE
+523 YENDINSVSE

-548 EEKVGLASV
+548 EEKAGLASV

-564 EGILRDQKKAIQIK
+564 EGILRDQKKATQIK
-578 QNFKGS
+578 QSFKGN

-595 IIQPADS
+595 IVQPADS
-602 VNFNYS
+602 INFNYS

-623 FNKALLNKPSAPIAG
+623 FNKAFLNKPSAPIAG

-657 DLASFESDLLN
+657 DLVSFESDLLN

-677 NIGLKK
+677 NIALKK

>member
-1 MNKTITFN
+1 MSIIQNIRDKGAWIIFTIIVIALVAFVLQDGIGKQGNTTVTELGTVNGVSINKINFEEKLEMQVQN
-9 YGFTAS
+9 YASQGVKREQLIGFLW
-15 NGKSFLME
+15 NQE
-23 RICSLMGDYGDSFNV
+23 IDRILY
-38 NLLTNKMS
+38 
-46 LAGDANSTLVNFKNK
+46 
-61 RFVYCSEPEAG
+61 
-72 AKLNTNFVKI
+72 
-82 LTGDTIKA
+82 IK
-90 RGLYSN
+90 
-96 EEEKLGITVGN
+96 EEEALGITVGN
-107 KEINDVL
+107 KEITDVL
-114 FGTESPFKQ
+114 FGTESPFRQ

-129 TGEFK
+129 TGEFR

-152 QIKQIEKMYIE
+152 QINQIEKMYIE

-180 GLQLPSWMVQKQYN
+180 GVQLPSWMVQKQYN
-194 ESNSI
+194 ESNTI

-213 DSIIKVTDDEVA
+213 DSTIKVTDNEVA
-225 NYIKENAAA
+225 SYIKENAAA
-234 FQVEEASKSI
+234 FQVEEASKTI

-255 ADSANVLN
+255 ADSASVLN

-270 DFQAAQDAAVFLNK
+270 DFQSAPDAAAFLNK
-284 VGSDLPFY
+284 AGSDLPFY

-306 DAILAAG
+306 EAILAAG

-346 ILIATA
+346 ILIATT

-370 SIKSAIAGGASFDE
+370 SIKTAIAGGVSFDE

-472 AAAFATASKDI
+472 AAAFASASKDI

-523 YENDLNAVSE
+523 YENDINSVSE

-548 EEKVGLASV
+548 EEKAGLASV
-557 ASAKPQV
+557 ASVKPQV

-578 QNFKGS
+578 QNFKGN

-595 IIQPADS
+595 IIQSADS
-602 VNFNYS
+602 INFNYS
-608 LIPGIGNEPKLVGAA
+608 LIPGIGNEPKIVGAA

-657 DLASFESDLLN
+657 DLASFEADLLN
-668 RTRSVIYRT
+668 RTRSVVYRT